1 MEVIVMRN
9 AVSVRIFNKMTDEIE
24 FSNEFP
30 FETLE
35 IAKSFF
41 NIIIDKLTN
50 DMGYKKYPSIYSD
63 NLIEFED
70 DDSYVQLALF
80 E

>member
-35 IAKSFF
+35 IAKIFF